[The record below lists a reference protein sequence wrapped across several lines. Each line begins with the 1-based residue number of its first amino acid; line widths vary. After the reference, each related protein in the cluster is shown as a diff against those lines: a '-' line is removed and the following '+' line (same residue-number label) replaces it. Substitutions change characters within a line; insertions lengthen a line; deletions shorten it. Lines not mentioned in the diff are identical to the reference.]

1 MKRVLFLWLGL
12 AFLLL
17 SACEAEPEKGALT
30 PAPALWSIE
39 KDGQKGWLFGTVHLL
54 PEGTEWQSPAIAAA
68 IDESGLLVLEATGLD
83 NQRRTSQIFERMA
96 KSPDLLPLAQRL
108 PPSRQE
114 ALDRLL
120 TRLHMNEAA
129 MGAYE
134 SWAAALLLS
143 SGIQQDLKLA
153 AGEGI
158 DRQLNREFLEAGKA
172 VAGLETV
179 EQQLG
184 IFDTLPQ
191 AAQQQLLLQVVD
203 EAAGADG
210 RYRQLLDAW
219 LRGDMDRIGQEFLTE
234 FGKTPELITPLL
246 IERNRSWAR
255 QISALIRR
263 ADTPFIAVGAGHLA
277 GPRSLQIML
286 AAQGFRVRRVQ

>member
-17 SACEAEPEKGALT
+17 SACEAEPEKASLT

-191 AAQQQLLLQVVD
+191 AAQQRLLLQVVD

-255 QISALIRR
+255 QISALMRR